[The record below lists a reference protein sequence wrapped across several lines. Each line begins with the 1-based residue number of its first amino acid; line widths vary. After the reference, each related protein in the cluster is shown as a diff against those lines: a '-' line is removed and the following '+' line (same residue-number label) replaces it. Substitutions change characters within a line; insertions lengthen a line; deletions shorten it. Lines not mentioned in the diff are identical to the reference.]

1 MPIRDEGG
9 GLISVGMREGAGKG
23 GVKDAEEAGEGRG
36 KGAGAREGKGR
47 GKERK
52 GGRGKEKKRLLKLIL
67 SSPRSGPK
75 IALIKTTSRNLRS
88 GT

>member
-1 MPIRDEGG
+1 
-9 GLISVGMREGAGKG
+9 MRRRRE
-23 GVKDAEEAGEGRG
+23 

-47 GKERK
+47 GKEGK

-75 IALIKTTSRNLRS
+75 IALIKTPPSVCVVGLAK
-88 GT
+88 GGGV